1 MLVQRA
7 LAIAP
12 ASRQIQK
19 QAEPKVVKAIPT
31 LMEHHPR
38 VTQPRDRKAQ
48 AQKVQ
53 AQKVQAPKAPAIVPA
68 SQRVQKR
75 VEPKGV
81 KAMPTPAGRHLKRRR
96 QNQPRRQKQPQRQK
110 QRLLHHPLPLLAR
123 DLLPQLDRNQGQQR
137 NHLLSQLHQHLL

>member
-1 MLVQRA
+1 M
-7 LAIAP
+7 
-12 ASRQIQK
+12 
-19 QAEPKVVKAIPT
+19 KAIPT
-31 LMEHHPR
+31 LMEHHLR
-38 VTQPRDRKAQ
+38 VTQPRDRKA
-48 AQKVQ
+48 Q

-68 SQRVQKR
+68 SQRVQKQ

-123 DLLPQLDRNQGQQR
+123 DLLPHLLDRNQGQQR